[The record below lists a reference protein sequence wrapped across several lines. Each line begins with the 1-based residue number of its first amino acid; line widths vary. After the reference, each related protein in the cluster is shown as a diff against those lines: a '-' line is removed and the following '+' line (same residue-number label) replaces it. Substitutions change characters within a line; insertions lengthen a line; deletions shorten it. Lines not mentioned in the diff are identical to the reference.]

1 MLIAQRMAR
10 LFENSSNVD
19 VILSRKGDEFV
30 SLDERIQLADE
41 AQADL
46 FVSIHMNATSAKK
59 KTARGMEVY
68 HLSDGRSATNRYLE
82 DMENDR
88 GLEMDQSI
96 TGGETLRSLLTA
108 LSNEQF
114 SRRRA
119 ESMAT
124 CLVIDEVFRRN
135 GPLRMRPQGVK
146 SAAFRVLMNYNMP
159 AVLVEC
165 GFLDHPSDAALLVQ
179 PGVQEAIATQL
190 FNAINLYFSR
200 TDPDFQAHLASV
212 E

>member
-1 MLIAQRMAR
+1 
-10 LFENSSNVD
+10 
-19 VILSRKGDEFV
+19 
-30 SLDERIQLADE
+30 
-41 AQADL
+41 
-46 FVSIHMNATSAKK
+46 
-59 KTARGMEVY
+59 
-68 HLSDGRSATNRYLE
+68 
-82 DMENDR
+82 
-88 GLEMDQSI
+88 MDQSL

-119 ESMAT
+119 ESMTASQ
-124 CLVIDEVFRRN
+124 VISEVFKRN

-146 SAAFRVLMNYNMP
+146 SAAFRVLMNYTMP

-179 PGVQEAIATQL
+179 PGVQEEIATQL

-200 TDPDFQAHLASV
+200 TDPDFQAHLASPHFAV
-212 E
+212 FKEAADKWRVDGIQGSARGSVNIYPTDAEWR